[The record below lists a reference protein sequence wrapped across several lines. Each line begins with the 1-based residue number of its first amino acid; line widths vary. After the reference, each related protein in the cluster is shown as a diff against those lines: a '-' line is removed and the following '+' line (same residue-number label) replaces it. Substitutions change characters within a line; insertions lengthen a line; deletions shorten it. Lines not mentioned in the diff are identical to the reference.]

1 MMFLELHEGTIGLD
15 DMKRIVHKL
24 LENKAVFRQ
33 LSPELYN
40 DLAYIITPTL
50 ASDHN
55 EANIRAK
62 FREVVQNFVIQGDS
76 GQPMRFYRDEQF
88 NRLYFGDE
96 AGWKEAQ
103 GFEAREMDASLLQ
116 KKSPKL

>member
-62 FREVVQNFVIQGDS
+62 FCEVVQNFVIQGDS

-88 NRLYFGDE
+88 NRLYFE
-96 AGWKEAQ
+96 KEKSWKEAQ
-103 GFEAREMDASLLQ
+103 GYEAREMDASLLQ
-116 KKSPKL
+116 KQSPKL

>member
-15 DMKRIVHKL
+15 DIKRIVHKL

-33 LSPELYN
+33 LSPQLYN

-62 FREVVQNFVIQGDS
+62 FHEVVQNFVIQGDS
-76 GQPMRFYRDEQF
+76 GQPMRF
-88 NRLYFGDE
+88 
-96 AGWKEAQ
+96 
-103 GFEAREMDASLLQ
+103 
-116 KKSPKL
+116 

>member
-33 LSPELYN
+33 LSPELYS

-62 FREVVQNFVIQGDS
+62 FREVKTAG
-76 GQPMRFYRDEQF
+76 R
-88 NRLYFGDE
+88 RLAYFRKTG
-96 AGWKEAQ
+96 GWSTHT
-103 GFEAREMDASLLQ
+103 G
-116 KKSPKL
+116 